1 MTNILWKQSLGM
13 GLMVSLI
20 GSAACSNSATQN
32 KKSAQPDHKIAT
44 EPVQFVTGSVGFA
57 SFESKEVMQ
66 AAMTYPIAKETVPE
80 APISLTADD
89 GTGLVLESLDAQ
101 AVIEGPLAFTELRMR
116 FRNPQSRVLEGRFQ
130 ITLPEG
136 ASVSRLA
143 MRMTDGWREAE
154 VVERMAARR
163 AYEDFLHRKQ
173 DPMLL
178 EKEAG
183 NQFRARI
190 FPIPANGVKE
200 VIVSFSHELNTTRG
214 YTLPLRGLPA
224 IADLN
229 VSAMVAEGQGA
240 SSRYTPHEMNARGTV
255 PTKDFHVETG
265 GGLMALR
272 HGSNVVARVS
282 PEFSVSEA
290 RPLGVTILF
299 DTSASRAPGFSRQV
313 KRLGSVISAMA
324 EQHGD
329 RLQVQVAAF
338 DQEVTPVFSGTASDF
353 GQDEIDLLLSRRPL
367 GASDLSGAMAWA
379 GQQVGSDRLLIIGDG
394 VVTAGSDD
402 VASQAKILPKA
413 LQRID
418 MLLVGGIRD
427 ISMARRLVS
436 GTRAQDGV
444 VLREDL
450 SDAEI
455 VRRLGAATASV
466 DVKVAGASWVWPKH
480 VDGLQPGDELVVY
493 AGFPKGKA
501 APKKLSVQLLG
512 SKAIAGIDTVTVPG
526 PLLERS
532 AMAAQVS
539 RLQGQYIE
547 TLGKK
552 EKSALRA
559 QIVDLSTRHR
569 ILSEH
574 TALLVLESESDYARF
589 GIERTALSDILRV
602 GKSGLVL
609 EQRNSLVIAATTK
622 TPAPSNEDFK
632 KKAKKDSREEDKEDE
647 RPESKSYDFEDDDID
662 GDLEAPK
669 TMSESPGDS
678 VGGRAG
684 GERDERRSRR
694 PRRVPAADRVGADAM
709 GDPDDFLAEAP
720 AAPPPPPSIN
730 RPVLS
735 ESSPEQAEPASAPV
749 EIAKQEGPPA
759 LSGQMAK
766 IYESIER
773 GKHAEAVAASLRWRS
788 EESGNVMA
796 LVALGES
803 LEAAGKLGLA
813 ARAYGSIIDLF
824 PSRADL
830 RRFASARLIRVQEAG
845 AALSVD
851 SLQRAAKQRPDHL
864 SVHRLLAYAL
874 VRTGELEAAF
884 KAIQTGL
891 KQQYPSGRF
900 AGGLRILQEDLGII
914 AAAWLAKEPNAAKQI
929 EDALKLSGVAMA
941 TKSSTRFVLNW
952 ETDANDVDFHIYD
965 GKGGHAYYS
974 SKELPS
980 GGALFEDVTTGY
992 GPECFAIEGKA
1003 SQYPYKLQ
1011 IHYYSRGPMGYGM
1024 GQVEVMQHDGSGGLR
1039 FDQRPFVVMNDQAFV
1054 DLGTVDGPLL

>member
-1 MTNILWKQSLGM
+1 
-13 GLMVSLI
+13 MVSLI

-32 KKSAQPDHKIAT
+32 KKSAQADHKIAT
-44 EPVQFVTGSVGFA
+44 EPVSFVTGSVGFA
-57 SFESKEVMQ
+57 SFESKEVVA
-66 AAMTYPIAKETVPE
+66 AAMTYPIAKETIPE

-89 GTGLVLESLDAQ
+89 GTGLVLEALDAQ

-190 FPIPANGVKE
+190 FPIPADGVKE

-265 GGLMALR
+265 GGLLALR

-299 DTSASRAPGFSRQV
+299 DTSASRAPGFARQV

-338 DQEVTPVFSGTASDF
+338 DQEVTPVYSGTAGDF
-353 GQDEIDLLLSRRPL
+353 GQDEINLLLSRRPL

-394 VVTAGSDD
+394 VVTAGADD

-427 ISMARRLVS
+427 ISMARRLVR
-436 GTRAQDGV
+436 GTRTQDGV

-466 DVKVAGASWVWPKH
+466 DVKIAGASWVWPKH

-547 TLGKK
+547 TLGKN

-574 TALLVLESESDYARF
+574 TALLVLESESDYERF

-602 GKSGLVL
+602 GKSGLVV

-622 TPAPSNEDFK
+622 TPVPSNENFK
-632 KKAKKDSREEDKEDE
+632 SKGKKDSGEEYKAGE
-647 RPESKSYDFEDDDID
+647 RRESKNYDFEDDDID
-662 GDLEAPK
+662 GELEAPK
-669 TMSESPGDS
+669 AMPESPGDA
-678 VGGRAG
+678 VRGGAG
-684 GERDERRSRR
+684 GEEGRRSRPRPPQERDER
-694 PRRVPAADRVGADAM
+694 VGADSIAE
-709 GDPDDFLAEAP
+709 DDSMDDMP
-720 AAPPPPPSIN
+720 SAPPPPPPNVN

-735 ESSPEQAEPASAPV
+735 DPSPDQAEPASVAV

-759 LSGQMAK
+759 LTGQMAK
-766 IYESIER
+766 IYADIES
-773 GKHAEAVAASLRWRS
+773 GKHAKAVAASLRWRS

-874 VRTGELEAAF
+874 VRTGEHEAAF

-891 KQQYPSGRF
+891 SQRYPSGRF

-914 AAAWLAKEPNAAKQI
+914 AAAWLAVEPNAAKQI
-929 EDALKLSGVAMA
+929 KDALKLSGVAMA

-980 GGALFEDVTTGY
+980 GGALYEDVTTGY
-992 GPECFAIEGKA
+992 GPECFAIDGKA
-1003 SQYPYKLQ
+1003 AQY
-1011 IHYYSRGPMGYGM
+1011 H
-1024 GQVEVMQHDGSGGLR
+1024 GLR
-1039 FDQRPFVVMNDQAFV
+1039 NGAGRGDA
-1054 DLGTVDGPLL
+1054 T